1 MSLKNVGKNMVD
13 EQLKTLSQ
21 ASASKALE
29 DVAGKHYK
37 MGNGFLVEKNYAL
50 SYYSYF
56 MSFKEYAKI
65 IVSKKLKVSVS
76 SEEALEYLSKNKQF
90 ELSKNVLNQFKEIAD
105 SVLNREKL
113 ERKDCVFIK
122 DFVISM
128 RKQVS

>member
-1 MSLKNVGKNMVD
+1 MNLNSINKNVVG
-13 EQLKTLSQ
+13 EQLKTISQ

-56 MSFKEYAKI
+56 MSLKEYAKI
-65 IVSKKLKVSVS
+65 IVSKKIKVSVS
-76 SEEALEYLSKNKQF
+76 YDEALEYLSKNKQF
-90 ELSKNVLNQFKEIAD
+90 GLNKTVLSQVSEIAL
-105 SVLNREKL
+105 SVLNRKKL

-122 DFVISM
+122 EFIMKM
-128 RKQVS
+128 RKQFS